1 MENSENKY
9 SFSPEILSAL
19 IENGPDYMTELFR
32 IGMNAAMRL
41 ERDSFLN
48 AGPYE
53 RNSQRI
59 GYARLQ
65 AKDLLHALRPG
76 DVRHPPD
83 EGDRVLSEGPR
94 EGNAL
99 GKGDGAIHGGD
110 VCPGGVHPEGEE
122 HHGEGRRSWG
132 SSRTWPRAKGSW
144 EPS

>member
-19 IENGPDYMTELFR
+19 IENVPDYMTELFR

-59 GYARLQ
+59 GYANGFKPKTLSTRCGQ
-65 AKDLLHALRPG
+65 VTFAIPQTRGTGFYPKALERG
-76 DVRHPPD
+76 MR
-83 EGDRVLSEGPR
+83 
-94 EGNAL
+94 
-99 GKGDGAIHGGD
+99 
-110 VCPGGVHPEGEE
+110 
-122 HHGEGRRSWG
+122 
-132 SSRTWPRAKGSW
+132 
-144 EPS
+144 